1 MSDSDRKDAAL
12 LETDAGPVDAGP
24 VDVRPVDVGL
34 VDAGLVDVG
43 AGDGGHPWRWWILA
57 VVLMAEVLDL
67 LDATVVNVAGPSIRA
82 ELGGGVSTIQWIAAG
97 YTLAFGVLLVIGGRL
112 GDRFGR
118 RRMFLIGAVGFTSAS
133 VASALATSPEML
145 IGFRILQG
153 ALGAVLVPQGLGVI
167 KSVFPAEQLGK
178 AFSAFGPVIGLS
190 AVCGPILAG
199 ALIDLDAWGA
209 GWRMIFLIN
218 LPLGIAAV
226 YGAARW
232 MPNDPPRPG
241 VVIDGLSGV
250 LLALASL
257 LVIYPL
263 IQGPERDW
271 PFWTY
276 LSLAGGALV
285 ALAFGYRE
293 RFSPDPLIAPGLWR
307 NRAFASGML
316 LGLVFFASVTGLM
329 LTVSLFI
336 QSYLHYSPLRAGLT
350 MAPLAVGIVVGSV
363 AAYPL
368 IPRLG
373 RRLLLIGLLVD
384 AGGALA
390 LAEVVHHYGDRT
402 GNLALFGPSLVI
414 GIGMAGVFAP
424 LFDVILAGVSD
435 EESGSASG
443 TLTAMQQLAGSIGIA
458 GVTTVFLSLV
468 KHHSGPEA
476 MALSTVVVAGL
487 ILVGCALVFLLPRQ
501 ARAEA

>member
-1 MSDSDRKDAAL
+1 VVPDSDLNPSAVVADQSAVVMDEPQAGEAVSAA
-12 LETDAGPVDAGP
+12 EPAA
-24 VDVRPVDVGL
+24 
-34 VDAGLVDVG
+34 
-43 AGDGGHPWRWWILA
+43 GHPWRWWILA

-67 LDATVVNVAGPSIRA
+67 LDATVVNVAAPSIRA
-82 ELGGGVSTIQWIAAG
+82 DLAGAVSMIQWIAAG
-97 YTLAFGVLLVIGGRL
+97 YTLAFGVLLVVGGRL

-118 RRMFLIGAVGFTSAS
+118 RRMFLIGAVGFTTTS
-133 VASALATSPEML
+133 VACALATSPEML
-145 IGFRILQG
+145 ISFRVLQG

-199 ALIDLDAWGA
+199 ALIDLDAWGS

-232 MPNDPPRPG
+232 MPKDPVHPG
-241 VVIDGLSGV
+241 VVIDGLSAG

-257 LVIYPL
+257 LVIYPM
-263 IQGPERDW
+263 IQGPERGW
-271 PFWTY
+271 PLWTY
-276 LSLAGGALV
+276 LSLAGGVLAG
-285 ALAFGYRE
+285 LAFGYRE
-293 RFSPDPLIAPGLWR
+293 RFAPDPLIAPGLWR
-307 NRAFASGML
+307 NRSFTSGLL

-329 LTVSLFI
+329 LTISLFV

-350 MAPLAVGIVVGSV
+350 MAPLALGIVVGSI

-368 IPRLG
+368 IAKLG

-384 AGGALA
+384 AAGVLA

-402 GNLALFGPSLVI
+402 ASLALFGPCLVI
-414 GIGMAGVFAP
+414 GLGMAGVFAP
-424 LFDVILAGVSD
+424 LFDVILAGVS
-435 EESGSASG
+435 EAESGSASG
-443 TLTAMQQLAGSIGIA
+443 TLTAMQQLAGAIGVA

-468 KHHSGPEA
+468 QQHSGPDA
-476 MALSTVVVAGL
+476 MAISTAMVAVL
-487 ILVGCALVFLLPRQ
+487 ILLGCGLVFLLPAQVRP
-501 ARAEA
+501 AE